1 MQPVTNM
8 PKYKSDTF
16 AGALQS
22 ILKTSG
28 SAYFIK
34 YSLLFYQSSR
44 VSSTYCS
51 LVLLW
56 MLQKLA
62 HLR

>member
-1 MQPVTNM
+1 MQPVTNI
-8 PKYKSDTF
+8 PKSKSDTF
-16 AGALQS
+16 AGVFQS
-22 ILKTSG
+22 VLKTPG

-44 VSSTYCS
+44 VFLNNCS